1 MRELYLFMPTNPYY
15 IINYEKEL
23 SAIAKDGAKTQKL
36 IEEYRS
42 IVRRLEEV
50 TKDDETGVFRDI
62 MKMMQSVIRHLLR
75 KEPELKERMGDV
87 MGGKVLP
94 LPSDELREQRAL
106 GVQEGIS
113 QGKRNIVF
121 NMLKRNMSI
130 EDICAMAECDESF
143 VEQVRAKL

>member
-1 MRELYLFMPTNPYY
+1 MRHLFSCLLRVGVIKFN
-15 IINYEKEL
+15 K
-23 SAIAKDGAKTQKL
+23 AVFAKDGAKTQKL
-36 IEEYRS
+36 IEEFRC
-42 IVRRLEEV
+42 IVGRLEEI
-50 TKDDETGVFRDI
+50 TKDDETGVFHDI
-62 MKMMQSVIRHLLR
+62 MKMMQSVMRHLLR

-106 GVQEGIS
+106 GVQEGKINIIS
-113 QGKRNIVF
+113 

-130 EDICAMAECDESF
+130 EDICAMTECDEAF

>member
-1 MRELYLFMPTNPYY
+1 MRHLFSCLLRVGVIKFN
-15 IINYEKEL
+15 K
-23 SAIAKDGAKTQKL
+23 AVFAKDGAKTQKL
-36 IEEYRS
+36 IEEFRS
-42 IVRRLEEV
+42 IVGRLEKI
-50 TKDDETGVFRDI
+50 TKDDETGVFHDI
-62 MKMMQSVIRHLLR
+62 MKMMQSVMRHFLR

-130 EDICAMAECDESF
+130 EDICAMTECDEAF

>member
-1 MRELYLFMPTNPYY
+1 
-15 IINYEKEL
+15 
-23 SAIAKDGAKTQKL
+23 L
-36 IEEYRS
+36 IEEFRS
-42 IVRRLEEV
+42 IVGRLEKI
-50 TKDDETGVFRDI
+50 TKDDETGVFHDI
-62 MKMMQSVIRHLLR
+62 MKMMQSVMRHLLR

-130 EDICAMAECDESF
+130 EDICAMTECDEAF

>member
-1 MRELYLFMPTNPYY
+1 MIKFN
-15 IINYEKEL
+15 K
-23 SAIAKDGAKTQKL
+23 AVFAKDGAKTQKL
-36 IEEYRS
+36 IEEFRS
-42 IVRRLEEV
+42 IVGRLEKI
-50 TKDDETGVFRDI
+50 TKDDETGVFHDI
-62 MKMMQSVIRHLLR
+62 MKMMQSVMRHLLR

-130 EDICAMAECDESF
+130 EDICAMTECDEAF

>member
-1 MRELYLFMPTNPYY
+1 MRHLFSCLLRAGV
-15 IINYEKEL
+15 IKF
-23 SAIAKDGAKTQKL
+23 SKAVFAKDGAKTQKL
-36 IEEYRS
+36 IEEFRS
-42 IVRRLEEV
+42 IVGRLEKI
-50 TKDDETGVFRDI
+50 TKDDETGVFHDI
-62 MKMMQSVIRHLLR
+62 MKMMQSVMRHLLR

-130 EDICAMAECDESF
+130 EDICAMTECDEAF

>member
-50 TKDDETGVFRDI
+50 TKDDETGVFHDI
-62 MKMMQSVIRHLLR
+62 MKMMQSVMRHLLR

-106 GVQEGIS
+106 GV
-113 QGKRNIVF
+113 
-121 NMLKRNMSI
+121 
-130 EDICAMAECDESF
+130 
-143 VEQVRAKL
+143 